1 MSISHYSV
9 TMKYG
14 CTQNVGDYSNIRP
27 ELEVTLSGDGDADE
41 AKAVIDQV
49 FCDICKRVHNIV
61 DDELELHGKPVLY
74 WTGLTYTL
82 LAAEDFDFL
91 AMVPANERLSELW
104 GSLIAYGYRNF
115 RYETMLSKLANDPK
129 FASRLEHLE
138 TCSTS
143 QLPVLEKFTFLK
155 IRHPALG
162 RMLILCSGNV
172 ATPYGS
178 LEKNAVPLAHW
189 YDFMADGKSEKC
201 VIMPRSLFLAKMRE
215 LATNEGFTIFD
226 CLDHDFA
233 ALPELPPEPQQAPE
247 ESDDTPFEEDDEDD
261 IDEDE
266 EDE

>member
-41 AKAVIDQV
+41 AKAVIDQA
-49 FCDICKRVHNIV
+49 FENIINTVHNTV
-61 DDELELHGKPVLY
+61 DHELELHGKPVLY

-82 LAAEDFDFL
+82 LFAEDFDFW
-91 AMVPANERLSELW
+91 AIVPANERLPELW
-104 GSLIAYGYRNF
+104 GSLIRYGYQNF
-115 RYETMLSKLANDPK
+115 RYETMLSKLANDPE

-138 TCSTS
+138 TCATS
-143 QLPVLEKFTFLK
+143 QLPVLEKCTFLK

-172 ATPYGS
+172 ATHYGG
-178 LEKNAVPLAHW
+178 LEKKAVPLAHW
-189 YDFMADGKSEKC
+189 YDFIEYGTSGKC

-215 LATNEGFTIFD
+215 LALNEGRTIYD